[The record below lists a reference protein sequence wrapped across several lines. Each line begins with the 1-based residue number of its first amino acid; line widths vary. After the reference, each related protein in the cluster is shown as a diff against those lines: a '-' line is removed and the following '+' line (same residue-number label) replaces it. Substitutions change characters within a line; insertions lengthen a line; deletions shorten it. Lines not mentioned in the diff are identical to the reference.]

1 MGEMKETSRLDRTH
15 EIIGCALAVHQ
26 ELGPGLLESSYEMA
40 LKRELEL
47 AGMACRQQVEVPLH
61 YKGAYLDCSYRI
73 DLLVEE
79 SVIVEI
85 KAIEGLKPIH
95 EAQLISYMKLSGKK
109 VGLLINFHVT
119 LLRHGIRR
127 FVV

>member
-1 MGEMKETSRLDRTH
+1 VNEISRPEPTH
-15 EIIGCALAVHQ
+15 KIIGCALAVHQ

-40 LKRELEL
+40 LMRELEL
-47 AGMACRQQVEVPLH
+47 AGMACRRQVELPLN
-61 YKGAYLDCSYRI
+61 YKGEYLNCGYRI

-85 KAIEGLKPIH
+85 KAVECLKSIH
-95 EAQLISYMKLSGKK
+95 EAQIISYMKLSGKR

>member
-1 MGEMKETSRLDRTH
+1 MR
-15 EIIGCALAVHQ
+15 
-26 ELGPGLLESSYEMA
+26 
-40 LKRELEL
+40 
-47 AGMACRQQVEVPLH
+47 
-61 YKGAYLDCSYRI
+61 YKGEYLDCGYRI
-73 DLLVEE
+73 DLLVED

-85 KAIEGLKPIH
+85 KSVEGLKPIH
-95 EAQLISYMKLSGKK
+95 EAQLISYLKLSGKN